1 MKNEIDE
8 KFLNELNTR
17 LMEKHKF
24 KGVTFPELFFL
35 CLFVLKVTGFISV
48 GWFWIVAI
56 ILVPFVLYM
65 ITAMVIF
72 FDLKMKNKIKN
83 KVKEEIKQLPLIQ
96 EDSK

>member
-8 KFLNELNTR
+8 KFLNELRMR
-17 LMEKHKF
+17 LKEKHTF
-24 KGVTFPELFFL
+24 KGVTFLDLFFL

-48 GWFWIVAI
+48 GWFWVIAPI
-56 ILVPFVLYM
+56 WIPFVLY
-65 ITAMVIF
+65 IIQGLVIF
-72 FDLKMKNKIKN
+72 FDLKN